1 MELWILFLAVA
12 IILGVVLDPKKKRR
26 MQKKHG
32 TWRKIPPKVEEP
44 WKPVQARYTPP
55 PNYSL
60 SKENK
65 TEEEDTSK
73 ALKIAL
79 SNKYEKQRLYNKT
92 EEEVFKL
99 LVQLIYTHAKGQ
111 YKVNGQTSLG
121 ELLKTNNKYAFNV
134 INYKRVDFCIIDKNY
149 LPVAVIEVNGTG
161 HYQNNALER
170 DEIKR
175 AAVESAGIRYIA
187 IRENESKR
195 EKLERELTYLFKDP
209 QTKKI
214 NTEASTERSKD
225 NEQRS

>member
-1 MELWILFLAVA
+1 MELLIAALVFVILIA
-12 IILGVVLDPKKKRR
+12 IIFPKKRR
-26 MQKKHG
+26 NRPQKKYG
-32 TWRKIPPKVEEP
+32 TWRKITPKVEEP
-44 WKPVQARYTPP
+44 WKPVHPRYAPP
-55 PNYSL
+55 PDHGL
-60 SKENK
+60 SKEDK
-65 TEEEDTSK
+65 AKDEDTSK

-175 AAVESAGIRYIA
+175 AAVESAGIKYIA
-187 IRENESKR
+187 IRENEDKM
-195 EKLERELTYLFKDP
+195 EKINRELTPVLRP
-209 QTKKI
+209 LAIPEIQQLETEKKQYQ
-214 NTEASTERSKD
+214 K
-225 NEQRS
+225 